1 MLEMWLQANN
11 CELLFSPEVI
21 VIILIAVIIFTGVTV
36 GASLL
41 SPFPVLSPC
50 VRGGR
55 AHQSLNSGSV
65 QPDIFMPSERKQK

>member
-36 GASLL
+36 
-41 SPFPVLSPC
+41 PCPVSMC
-50 VRGGR
+50 GGR
-55 AHQSLNSGSV
+55 AHQSLSSGSV
-65 QPDIFMPSERKQK
+65 QPDIFTPSERKQK